1 MSTLF
6 TPLFVFWQIV
16 GGISC
21 LLGLSSPSWAQ
32 QTPLEA
38 HPVHPLITAQVLVVE
53 TIALTERGLQDSTAI
68 TKTVTDRLAD
78 TGFTIVSTPEEP
90 HDAVIRV
97 KCEER
102 QTFTGPSQHR
112 NISPALTS
120 RLWKGPACHIS
131 YRYGEQFPPWRWD
144 VHTAFE
150 DTREAAEI
158 AGASDTGTF
167 AMTALN
173 TELQQDD
180 FPLYLVAEWE
190 QADRLLMLFQK
201 SSDNIDRQTT
211 ILKLLG
217 TLASDQ
223 AFEALKQAL
232 TDPALMP
239 TALAALGQQGEKAI
253 PALASFLESSTNPD
267 HKLAAIQALGAIAT
281 QSNAPALFTQFMKA
295 LDTEEPK
302 IQTEAV
308 KGLGNLGDRR
318 AIEPLEKLNLKTW
331 TNPSTSPDMVAL
343 RKMLSWSLWQ
353 LSPSAHTAE

>member
-21 LLGLSSPSWAQ
+21 LMGLSSPSWAQ

-38 HPVHPLITAQVLVVE
+38 HAVHPLITAQVLVVE
-53 TIALTERGLQDSTAI
+53 TIALTERGLQDSPAI
-68 TKTVTDRLAD
+68 AKTVTDRLAD

-90 HDAVIRV
+90 HDAIIRV

-112 NISPALTS
+112 NTSPALSS

-131 YRYGEQFPPWRWD
+131 YRYQGQSPAWNWD
-144 VHTAFE
+144 VHTTFE
-150 DTREAAEI
+150 DTGGTAEM
-158 AGASDTGTF
+158 AGVSDTGIF

-173 TELQQDD
+173 TQLQQDD
-180 FPLYLVAEWE
+180 FPLYLIAEWE

-201 SSDNIDRQTT
+201 STANVERQTT

-217 TLASDQ
+217 TLASDP
-223 AFEALKQAL
+223 AFEALKGAL
-232 TDPALMP
+232 TDPALAP
-239 TALAALGQQGEKAI
+239 TALFALGQQGEKAI
-253 PALASFLESSTNPD
+253 PALATFLESTTNSE
-267 HKLAAIQALGAIAT
+267 HRLAAIHALGAIAT
-281 QSNAPALFTQFMKA
+281 QSNAPALFTQFIKV
-295 LDTEEPK
+295 LDTEELK
-302 IQTEAV
+302 TQTEAV

-318 AIEPLEKLNLKTW
+318 AIQPLEKLNLKTW
-331 TNPSTSPDMVAL
+331 TNPSTSPEMMDL